1 MTSHQLKLAVYALLA
16 LIFIN
21 SCASRGTSKSGLLK
35 YSVDMKLDD
44 KSGSFDVI
52 RESGMA
58 KDGKS
63 VVSKYKVTS
72 SQSNKVLE
80 QSIVFSTP
88 GILKKKIRLLRPDK
102 SQYKVWFDAKLYQSE
117 TYVDAKLRKLVVKM
131 KSPEKQWQGTK
142 KFNFPGGN
150 GVFCYFSQIVDCI
163 HFTGF
168 IQKAIK
174 AKSGK
179 MKFHVI
185 WDGFPFIAEQY
196 LNINDEPF
204 AAAFIE
210 YDGKTRE
217 GEERFSM
224 NISGS
229 VVFYLFSEKYEY
241 AKVLWPAQGFS
252 LYHK

>member
-1 MTSHQLKLAVYALLA
+1 MTKLIYF
-16 LIFIN
+16 FILTSLCL
-21 SCASRGTSKSGLLK
+21 SCASRRGSKDSLLK
-35 YSVDMKLDD
+35 YSVEMKLDD
-44 KSGSFDVI
+44 KSGSFDVS
-52 RESGMA
+52 RESGLA
-58 KDGKS
+58 SNAKS

-72 SQSNKVLE
+72 SDSNKVLE
-80 QSIVFSTP
+80 QAIVFSTP
-88 GILKKKIRLLRPDK
+88 GFLKKKIKLLRPDK
-102 SQYKVWFDAKLYQSE
+102 SQYKVWFDGKLYQSE
-117 TYVDAKLRKLVVKM
+117 TFVDSSSRKLVVKM
-131 KSPEKQWQGTK
+131 KSPESQWQGTK
-142 KFNFPGGN
+142 KFKFPGGN
-150 GVFCYFSQIVDCI
+150 GVFCYFSQVVDCV

-168 IQKAIK
+168 IQRAIK
-174 AKSGK
+174 AKAGK

-185 WDGFPFIAEQY
+185 WDGYPFIAEQY

-217 GEERFSM
+217 GEQRFSM
-224 NISGS
+224 NIAGS